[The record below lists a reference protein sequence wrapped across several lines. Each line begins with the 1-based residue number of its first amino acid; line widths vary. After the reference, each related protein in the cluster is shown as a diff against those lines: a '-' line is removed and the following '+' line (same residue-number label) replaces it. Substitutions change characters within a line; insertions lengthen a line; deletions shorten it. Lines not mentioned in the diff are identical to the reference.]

1 MAQKKIIDDL
11 AIVIGGQ
18 AGQGIKSIEHLLTH
32 ILKRQGYHVFASKEY
47 MSRIRGGVN
56 TTQIRVTTSA
66 VGAAVD
72 RIDLLLPLHGSV
84 LAHCAARIS
93 PDTIV
98 IGDTTQM
105 ECRQCVPVPLK
116 QVATEIGESVYA
128 NTVAAGVVLGLL
140 QIDHRVAHDYV
151 RQFFARK
158 GADVVAK
165 NITALE
171 KGTKIGEQIAYAED
185 IAIHI
190 AQRGTVRDDI
200 FLSGSEAVALGA
212 LAAGCNFISSYPMSP
227 STDILTFLAQYGKEC
242 GVVVDQASDEIGA
255 MNMTLGAWYAGARAM
270 VTTSGGGFALMEEAV
285 SLAGMT
291 ETPCVIHL
299 AQRPGPA
306 TGLPTRMEQA
316 DLNLALYAGHGEF
329 PRAIFA
335 PGTAEQAYHLT
346 HRAFET
352 ADAFQIPAFVLTDQF
367 FLDALSVIPP
377 EALPHLKNTKHI
389 TETAADYKRYAIMN
403 DGISPRGIPGYGS
416 GFVRV
421 DSDEHGEE
429 GRITESF
436 TVRRAMVEKRLHNKL
451 PRLRASSIVPEY
463 IGAKDAPTIIVCWGS
478 TYHVVREALVESGR
492 PDCAMLHIAQV
503 YPLHESVAA
512 LCANAKKIA
521 VVENNA
527 TGQFADLLLRETGI
541 RAHQRIL
548 KYDGLPFF
556 VEELTDQFKKL

>member
-1 MAQKKIIDDL
+1 MASKKIIDDL
-11 AIVIGGQ
+11 SIVIGGQ

-56 TTQIRVTTSA
+56 TTQIRVTA
-66 VGAAVD
+66 APVGAAVE
-72 RIDLLLPLHGSV
+72 RVDLLLPLHGSV

-93 PDTIV
+93 QDTIV

-116 QVATEIGESVYA
+116 QIATEIGESVYA

-140 QIDHRVAHDYV
+140 HIDHRVAHDYV

-158 GADVVAK
+158 GDGVVAK
-165 NITALE
+165 NIKALE

-185 IAIHI
+185 IAVHI
-190 AQRGTVRDDI
+190 AQHANVRDDI
-200 FLSGSEAVALGA
+200 FLSGSEAIALGA

-227 STDILTFLAQYGKEC
+227 STDVLTFLAQHSKEF
-242 GVVVDQASDEIGA
+242 GIAVDQASDEIGA
-255 MNMTLGAWYAGARAM
+255 INMILGAWYAGARAM
-270 VTTSGGGFALMEEAV
+270 VTTSGGGFALMEEAI

-291 ETPCVIHL
+291 ETPCVIHV

-316 DLNLALYAGHGEF
+316 DLNLVLYAGHGEF

-335 PGTAEQAYHLT
+335 PGTVEQAYALAH
-346 HRAFET
+346 HAFEIT
-352 ADAFQIPAFVLTDQF
+352 DAFHVPAFLLTDQF
-367 FLDALSVIPP
+367 FVDALCTVPT
-377 EALPHLKNTKHI
+377 EALPKMKNTKHI
-389 TETAADYKRYAIMN
+389 TETGADYRRYAITN
-403 DGISPRGIPGYGS
+403 DGISPRGIPGYGR

-421 DSDEHGEE
+421 DSDEHDED
-429 GRITESF
+429 GRITERF
-436 TVRRAMVEKRLHNKL
+436 ALRVAMVEKRLHKKL
-451 PRLRASSIVPEY
+451 PRLRSLAVVPEY
-463 IGAKDAPTIIVCWGS
+463 IGAADAAIVIVCWGS
-478 TYHVVREALVESGR
+478 TYHVVREALSESGR
-492 PDCAMLHIAQV
+492 ADCAMLHVAQV

-512 LCANAKKIA
+512 ICGAARKIV

-527 TGQFADLLLRETGI
+527 VGQFADLLLRETGVKT
-541 RAHQRIL
+541 QKRIL
-548 KYDGLPFF
+548 KYNGLPFF
-556 VEELTDQFKKL
+556 VEELAAQFKKL